1 MPLMPIRPQPWFLTS
16 SDLVLPG
23 LNPGPCSD
31 GAARLPEQ
39 PPALGDHLLLH
50 IPRGQVCDPEALT

>member
-1 MPLMPIRPQPWFLTS
+1 VQQ
-16 SDLVLPG
+16 
-23 LNPGPCSD
+23 C
-31 GAARLPEQ
+31 AATLPEQ